1 MRLETDQEPLV
12 LKFLSLNRNHWFQP
26 PARALHVTFQGDY
39 QKTGSCLSRK
49 KQSVIGRLS
58 QRAAI
63 VPPNTAHSVKALTD
77 EGRTLWIVDA
87 HRDDGKRSVVRA
99 DEKLTAFLELER
111 VTRESFRV
119 CSVQ

>member
-12 LKFLSLNRNHWFQP
+12 LKFLSLNRNHWVQP

-63 VPPNTAHSVKALTD
+63 VPPNTAHSVEGPHQRGANALD
-77 EGRTLWIVDA
+77 
-87 HRDDGKRSVVRA
+87 
-99 DEKLTAFLELER
+99 
-111 VTRESFRV
+111 
-119 CSVQ
+119 C